1 MVDTKSRGNGTVV
14 EEEEGVLA
22 ASHSAEVAGDSLVME
37 GSEEAAVAATV
48 GAVVEV
54 MEADVIAVVD
64 Q

>member
-1 MVDTKSRGNGTVV
+1 MVDTRNQGSGTVV
-14 EEEEGVLA
+14 EEEVGVLA

-37 GSEEAAVAATV
+37 GSEEAAVGVTV

-54 MEADVIAVVD
+54 MEADVK

>member
-1 MVDTKSRGNGTVV
+1 M

-37 GSEEAAVAATV
+37 GSEEAAVGVTV

-54 MEADVIAVVD
+54 MEADVK